1 MQVSVTRRFSVWVT
15 EMALVLL
22 LLAAVTLAVAGDSKQ
37 WSRGDDFLL
46 ALVWTAFVFMVGSGY
61 LITTGLLAVF
71 FRSRSPWLY
80 PTLAALLF
88 VVHDQLF
95 YTGWTVP
102 DLSHVQLQ
110 IAGAC
115 IVFACTFVG
124 TWILRRWAQ
133 STGSPSSA

>member
-1 MQVSVTRRFSVWVT
+1 MQVSVTRRFSVWVI

-110 IAGAC
+110 IAGA
-115 IVFACTFVG
+115 
-124 TWILRRWAQ
+124 
-133 STGSPSSA
+133 